1 MTQLGVQFGQDCA
14 CGGRTSHPH
23 NARTK
28 KHEAS
33 KRHIRFIQS
42 QTTTTMT
49 PKTDGTTS
57 ASSSPSTSSTG
68 GRAC

>member
-42 QTTTTMT
+42 QTTTMT